1 MPKVTTVAAKPRILI
16 ALTDLGKVTERAY
29 CGVGFSFDGP
39 ATTWELTDSDATGVE
54 GLCALDEAAKR
65 DIDRVLGNLAA
76 KAPHTAFRAVLSGI
90 APQHSGF
97 GSKTALLLGLLEGA
111 NRHCGLGLPARTL
124 QLLSGRGGASG
135 VGSHAFFMGGV
146 VWDAGHPTNT
156 VGALLPSSARVGVG
170 PPPLAARWNFPAS
183 WRVLT
188 FLPNDPKTAGAEEIR
203 FFSQNTPLPPD
214 EIDWTLRAI
223 YHAVIP
229 GFAIEDLGLLAAGL
243 RALHERG
250 FKERALVL
258 RSQNTRDFLNFALTE
273 LGAAVGVSSLGPGVY
288 AILHERDRGLR
299 SELVAAGKKWGL
311 PLHSDSPGWNA
322 GHLVSSR

>member
-1 MPKVTTVAAKPRILI
+1 M
-16 ALTDLGKVTERAY
+16 
-29 CGVGFSFDGP
+29 
-39 ATTWELTDSDATGVE
+39 
-54 GLCALDEAAKR
+54 
-65 DIDRVLGNLAA
+65 
-76 KAPHTAFRAVLSGI
+76 
-90 APQHSGF
+90 
-97 GSKTALLLGLLEGA
+97 
-111 NRHCGLGLPARTL
+111 
-124 QLLSGRGGASG
+124 GRGTPHKYCRGASSVERKG
-135 VGSHAFFMGGV
+135 GSWTA
-146 VWDAGHPTNT
+146 A
-156 VGALLPSSARVGVG
+156 SRS
-170 PPPLAARWNFPAS
+170 PLEVSCELACT
-183 WRVLT
+183 T
-188 FLPNDPKTAGAEEIR
+188 FLPNDPKTAGADEIR

-258 RSQNTRDFLNFALTE
+258 RSQNTRDFLNFTLTE

-288 AILHERDRGLR
+288 AIVHEHDQGLR